1 MAGACYFLLLT
12 LQYPPQ
18 IMATRNIVVV
28 GASLGGFEAFKKL
41 VADLPADLGAS
52 IFMVWHMSPHVEGI
66 LPRVLGQ
73 VAKLPVANAEH
84 GELILPNRIY
94 VAPPDHHLLVDRT
107 HVHVT
112 RGPRE
117 NRFRPA
123 IDPLFRSAAYA
134 FGNRVIGVIMT
145 GALDDGTAGMWS
157 IKRCGGIAIAQDPD
171 DADVPSM
178 PKNAIREVAIDYI
191 VPVSEMGALLVRLC
205 GETVEESPDLEAGE
219 LDKMAA
225 EVRVATDRN
234 VSDVNIPQYGEVSW
248 LSCPECQGVLTML
261 KDGQLLRYRCHT
273 GHAYSPEALLEAI
286 SEKIENNLF
295 AALRGVDEHVMLL
308 NHVGDHFAEANHRK
322 EAASYFR
329 KAREAEQ
336 RVALIREA
344 IRASEDREVI
354 RISEERL

>member
-1 MAGACYFLLLT
+1 
-12 LQYPPQ
+12 
-18 IMATRNIVVV
+18 MATRNIIVV
-28 GASLGGFEAFKKL
+28 GASLGGVEAFKTL
-41 VADLPADLGAS
+41 VTGLPADIGAS
-52 IFMVWHMSPHVEGI
+52 IFLVWHMSPHVDGV
-66 LPRVLGQ
+66 LPRVLGE
-73 VAKLPVANAEH
+73 VSALPVGHAEH

-94 VAPPDHHLLVDRT
+94 VARPDHHLLVDST

-134 FGNRVIGVIMT
+134 FGNRVIGVILT
-145 GALDDGTAGMWS
+145 GALDDGTAGLWS

-171 DADVPSM
+171 DADIPSM

-205 GETVEESPDLEAGE
+205 GETVGRSPELEAGE
-219 LDKMAA
+219 REKMGA
-225 EVRVATDRN
+225 EVRVA
-234 VSDVNIPQYGEVSW
+234 SDEDTFDVDIPQYGEMSK
-248 LSCPECQGVLTML
+248 LSCPECQGVLTLL
-261 KDGQLLRYRCHT
+261 KDGDISRYRCHT
-273 GHAYSPEALLEAI
+273 GHAFSPEALLEAI

-295 AALRGVDEHVMLL
+295 AALRGVDEHVILL
-308 NHVGDHFAEANHRK
+308 NHMGDHFAEANRRK

-329 KAREAEQ
+329 KAREAGL
-336 RVALIREA
+336 RVASIRQA

-354 RISEERL
+354 RTSEERL